1 MALQTAV
8 HLPTVSLSLIFHVC
22 QAGREMWKL
31 LTSSDENKETEM
43 QGSEDGYI
51 LNADNRKS

>member
-31 LTSSDENKETEM
+31 LTSSDENKEIKQKCRVLKM
-43 QGSEDGYI
+43 DI
-51 LNADNRKS
+51 F

>member
-8 HLPTVSLSLIFHVC
+8 HLPTVSLSLIFHIC

-31 LTSSDENKETEM
+31 LTSSDENKEIK
-43 QGSEDGYI
+43 QKLRI
-51 LNADNRKS
+51 LKMNIF